1 VTPRV
6 PPLPR
11 ERWDD
16 AVEAALRAGVPGEV
30 GDRFM
35 STGPD
40 AMRVPNGLTS
50 VMYHPA
56 LAGPFLAYNAVLLR
70 EQQLTHRQ
78 RELIVLR
85 VAWRTRSPYEW
96 VQHVRL
102 ARRYTVTDAELE
114 AIGGGAD
121 GGHPWEPLE
130 ADLLRATDEA
140 MDHYRVS
147 DATWARLAEHL
158 DEAELV
164 EVLYVIGTYTCLAMV
179 FNSLGIELDP
189 ELDPTSGPAL
199 PARDVL
205 DHKGATS

>member
-1 VTPRV
+1 MTPRV

-11 ERWDD
+11 DRWDD
-16 AVEAALRAGVPGEV
+16 AVEAALRAGVPREV

-35 STGPD
+35 ATGPD
-40 AMRVPNGLTS
+40 AMRVPNGISS

-56 LAGPFLAYNAVLLR
+56 LAGPYLAYNAVLLR
-70 EQQLTHRQ
+70 EPKLTHRQ

-102 ARRYTVTDAELE
+102 ARRYSITDAELE

-130 ADLLRATDEA
+130 ADLIRATDEA
-140 MDHYRVS
+140 LDQYRVT
-147 DATWARLAEHL
+147 DATWTRLAAQLE
-158 DEAELV
+158 DAQMVELM
-164 EVLYVIGTYTCLAMV
+164 YVIGTYTCLAMV

-189 ELDPTSGPAL
+189 ELDPSSGPAL
-199 PARDVL
+199 PAHDDGDL
-205 DHKGATS
+205 KGAR